1 MGSTFF
7 GLNIGQTGLYA
18 YQSAL
23 DTTAHNI
30 TNTDTEGYT
39 RQVMGQKAGKALQV
53 NSTYGMAGAGVSVTG
68 VTQMRDEYYDIK
80 YWKNNTMF
88 GEYDSK
94 SYYMTEVE
102 NYFNEVSVEGFTTTF
117 NSMFDSLQELQ
128 KNPSSNTVRTQVI
141 NYAKSFTEYFN
152 SISSSL
158 KSTQTDCNFE
168 IRNKV
173 DQINSTGQQIAAL
186 TKQINTLEVNGGSA
200 NDLRDQRALL
210 VDELSEITNI
220 SVVEKKVGSGIGIT
234 SYVVKLDGQTL
245 VDGGNYNSLRV
256 VPRTVKQNQNDIDGL
271 YDIVWQN
278 EQSFNAR
285 STTLGGSLQALFEVR
300 DGNNAFNLN
309 GMVNV
314 MADDTEITM
323 MDTNI
328 NEVEKLNIPETG
340 SITVGNHVYNYTG
353 FEVKKDEDTGNF
365 IYTFE
370 LDGAVDADA
379 ENVTANVGESIN
391 YKGIPYYMAQMNEFI
406 RTFSMAF
413 NEIHRGGQDLS
424 GNPGTDFFSATN
436 KVNGRN
442 YTFGPLE
449 GSDDY
454 DYYDFDYFNS
464 QTGGFYEEIPD
475 DQPLYGSYYF
485 MTADNLTIN
494 SALLNDPA
502 RLAASKDVING
513 NEDNSIIDELIA
525 MKDDKN
531 LFKQGAP
538 DGFFQTLVAEIGI
551 DTSKASNFSE
561 GQQNILSAIKNQRL
575 SISGV
580 DIDEEAM
587 NLVRYQNAYNL
598 SAKVITV
605 MDEVYDKLINYMGV

>member
-1 MGSTFF
+1 
-7 GLNIGQTGLYA
+7 
-18 YQSAL
+18 
-23 DTTAHNI
+23 
-30 TNTDTEGYT
+30 
-39 RQVMGQKAGKALQV
+39 
-53 NSTYGMAGAGVSVTG
+53 
-68 VTQMRDEYYDIK
+68 
-80 YWKNNTMF
+80 
-88 GEYDSK
+88 
-94 SYYMTEVE
+94 
-102 NYFNEVSVEGFTTTF
+102 
-117 NSMFDSLQELQ
+117 
-128 KNPSSNTVRTQVI
+128 
-141 NYAKSFTEYFN
+141 
-152 SISSSL
+152 
-158 KSTQTDCNFE
+158 
-168 IRNKV
+168 
-173 DQINSTGQQIAAL
+173 
-186 TKQINTLEVNGGSA
+186 
-200 NDLRDQRALL
+200 
-210 VDELSEITNI
+210 
-220 SVVEKKVGSGIGIT
+220 
-234 SYVVKLDGQTL
+234 
-245 VDGGNYNSLRV
+245 
-256 VPRTVKQNQNDIDGL
+256 
-271 YDIVWQN
+271 
-278 EQSFNAR
+278 
-285 STTLGGSLQALFEVR
+285 
-300 DGNNAFNLN
+300 
-309 GMVNV
+309 
-314 MADDTEITM
+314 
-323 MDTNI
+323 
-328 NEVEKLNIPETG
+328 
-340 SITVGNHVYNYTG
+340 
-353 FEVKKDEDTGNF
+353 
-365 IYTFE
+365 
-370 LDGAVDADA
+370 
-379 ENVTANVGESIN
+379 
-391 YKGIPYYMAQMNEFI
+391 
-406 RTFSMAF
+406 MAF

-436 KVNGRN
+436 KVNGKN